1 MKSKIALTSMLNA
14 FPQSGG
20 DIELRLRTF
29 EAALREIP
37 DDAIIDAC
45 AQYVRGEVKEQDTR
59 FAPSVAE
66 FCNTARQCDAIAT
79 HKAWLRNR
87 ESIQPLPGNTARRPV
102 RASTQA
108 IIDSYRANYQEK
120 LKTRPDLAYVDSIRE
135 DYKAATGKILPFKN
149 PRTKEQIAAEQS
161 AHEERHFGHQYRTAP
176 RPHSEVAE

>member
-1 MKSKIALTSMLNA
+1 MKSKLALTSMLNA

-45 AQYVRGEVKEQDTR
+45 AQYVRGEVNDQDTR

-66 FCNTARQCDAIAT
+66 FCNIARQCDAIAT

-87 ESIQPLPGNTARRPV
+87 DSMQPLPDNTAKRPI
-102 RASTQA
+102 RESTQA
-108 IIDSYRANYQEK
+108 IIDGYRASYKEK
-120 LKTRPDLAYVDSIRE
+120 LKTRPYLAYVDSIRE
-135 DYKAATGKILPFKN
+135 DYKAATGKVLPFKN
-149 PRTKEQIAAEQS
+149 PRTKEQIAAEQE
-161 AHEERHFGHQYRTAP
+161 AHEERHFGHQYRTSAS
-176 RPHSEVAE
+176 PHSEVDA